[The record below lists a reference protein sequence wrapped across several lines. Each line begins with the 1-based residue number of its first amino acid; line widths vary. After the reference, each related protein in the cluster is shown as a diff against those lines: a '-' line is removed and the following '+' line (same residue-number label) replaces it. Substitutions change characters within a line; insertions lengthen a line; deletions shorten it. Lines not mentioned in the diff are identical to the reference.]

1 MLMVGAV
8 KPLVC
13 GLVMTKSIT
22 MGGVVI
28 IDGHAVSG

>member
-1 MLMVGAV
+1 MVGAI
-8 KPLVC
+8 KSLVC

-28 IDGHAVSG
+28 IDDHAASE